1 MSWKVCF
8 FVAILL
14 LLIVPLARAES
25 GNALIENS
33 ASFDGKTVTL
43 RGEVIGVLMR
53 GNYGWLNILDSDVAI
68 GVWCRAEDARK
79 VTVIGDYRHVGDT
92 VEVIGTFYMAD
103 PEQGGDLDIHA
114 DNFTVVSTGRE
125 LGRSPSLPLVAF
137 SIVLVVVAIFVS
149 SFLMHIRKE
158 KERTV
163 PWPFH

>member
-1 MSWKVCF
+1 MRWKVCF

-25 GNALIENS
+25 GDALIENS
-33 ASFDGKTVTL
+33 AGFDGKTVTL

-53 GNYGWLNILDSDVAI
+53 GNYAWVNILDNDVAI
-68 GVWCRAEDARK
+68 GVLCRAEDARK

-92 VEVIGTFYMAD
+92 VEAIGTFHMAD
-103 PEQGGDLDIHA
+103 PDQGGDLDIRA
-114 DNFTVVSTGRE
+114 DNFTIVATGRE
-125 LGRSPSLPLVAF
+125 LDRSPSLPLVTF
-137 SIVLVVVAIFVS
+137 SIVLVVAAIFVAF
-149 SFLMHIRKE
+149 FLRRVRKE